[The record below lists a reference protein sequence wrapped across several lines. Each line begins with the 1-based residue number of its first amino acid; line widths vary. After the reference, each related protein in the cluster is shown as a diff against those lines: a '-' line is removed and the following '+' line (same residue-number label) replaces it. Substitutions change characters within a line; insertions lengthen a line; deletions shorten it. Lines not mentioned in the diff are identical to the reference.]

1 MAFPALCAGGQSGA
15 ANPVKQPVSAG
26 NELYFLRVGVTGVYM
41 ASPFVTGSE
50 LRRRHGDGGCAG
62 QRA

>member
-26 NELYFLRVGVTGVYM
+26 NELYFLRVGDCPKTRVVKK
-41 ASPFVTGSE
+41 P
-50 LRRRHGDGGCAG
+50 
-62 QRA
+62 